1 MQPRVITPRP
11 RRRAAALVTALALT
25 MALPMSSLGTSRF
38 PNPTD
43 PYVTLSVP
51 GTVVPLINSGDVF
64 DGEIFEGI
72 PDGLGVAPVGQGQRY
87 VDLYVAFE
95 QSRVPFQGEAD
106 FEDSSVHRARLDLK
120 TLELASL
127 EEVLP
132 PSAGFIRF
140 CSAFMAG
147 PEHGFDNYTF
157 FVNEESNDQLAR
169 PLGQA
174 GYAVALDTKTG
185 EYTAIPGMGRHNHE
199 NSVVIPGGWDEVA
212 IMSGD
217 DTFNAPSSQMYL
229 YTAASDDAVLAD
241 QGSLWAFRVTA
252 TESGAVNALDPFNG
266 ANDYGDMT
274 ADDVWQGEFIPV
286 PPAIADGDQTALENW
301 SNANNVF
308 QFIRVEDIATD
319 PHNPRVVYFADTGE
333 RRALTDAQWIALDPE
348 NNTAS
353 GRLHRGP
360 SAGPYGA
367 FGNGRIFKFVMN
379 AADPTQVDEFSILQ
393 DADTVAA
400 DGVTRMRNPDNLDT
414 SANSL
419 MVQEDAS
426 NAKIWR
432 YDLATETWSI
442 VASVD
447 DPSGESSG
455 IIDMSRWL
463 GAGWWALDVQAHGSD
478 VDFEVVGG
486 VRIKREDGQL
496 LLMQIPGT

>member
-1 MQPRVITPRP
+1 MVDRQF
-11 RRRAAALVTALALT
+11 RRRRSPMMAVAFALAL
-25 MALPMSSLGTSRF
+25 ALVLPAASLGTSRF
-38 PNPTD
+38 PNPSD
-43 PYVTLSVP
+43 AYVSLTNG
-51 GTVVPLINSGDVF
+51 GTVIPLINSGDAF
-64 DGEIFEGI
+64 DGETFEGL
-72 PDGLGVAPVGQGQRY
+72 PDGLGVVPVGQGKRY

-95 QSRVPFQGEAD
+95 QSTVPFRGFAD
-106 FEDSSVHRARLDLK
+106 FEDSSVQRARLDLK
-120 TLELASL
+120 TMEIKKLD
-127 EEVLP
+127 EVLP
-132 PSAGFIRF
+132 ASAGFIRF

-185 EYTAIPGMGRHNHE
+185 SYRAIPGMGRHNHE
-199 NSVVIPGGWDEVA
+199 NSVVVPGGWGEIA
-212 IMSGD
+212 MLSGD

-229 YTAASDDAVLAD
+229 YTAPTDDAVIAD
-241 QGSLWAFRVTA
+241 QGTLWAFRVTA
-252 TESGAVNALDPFNG
+252 TESGTVSATDPFNG

-274 ADDVWQGEFIPV
+274 KDDVWSGEFIRV
-286 PPAIADGDQTALENW
+286 PDAVADGGQDGLETW
-301 SNANNVF
+301 SNENNVF

-319 PHNPRVVYFADTGE
+319 DHNPRVVYFADTGE
-333 RRALTDAQWIALDPE
+333 SRALTDAQWTALSP

-360 SAGPYGA
+360 SSGPFGD

-379 AADPTQVDEFSILQ
+379 ADDPRVVDEFSILQ

-400 DGVTRMRNPDNLDT
+400 DGQSFIRHPDNVDT

-426 NAKIWR
+426 NAKVWR
-432 YDLATETWSI
+432 YDFRSDSWSI

-447 DPSGESSG
+447 DPEGESSG
-455 IIDMSRWL
+455 IVDMSRWL
-463 GAGWWALDVQAHGSD
+463 GAGWWALDVQAHGTN
-478 VDFEVVGG
+478 VDSETIDG
-486 VRIKREDGQL
+486 ITYKREDGQL
-496 LLMQIPGT
+496 LLMQIPGS